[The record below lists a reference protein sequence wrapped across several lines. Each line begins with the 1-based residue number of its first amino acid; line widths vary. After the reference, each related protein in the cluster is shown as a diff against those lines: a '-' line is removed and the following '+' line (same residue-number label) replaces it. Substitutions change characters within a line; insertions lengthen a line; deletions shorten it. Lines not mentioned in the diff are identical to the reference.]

1 MKNNNDLLSNVQR
14 ELAKNTTLKSYL
26 SNVSV
31 LMNDGAVVL
40 AGAVESYQLK
50 NLIKTIVNA
59 VPGVKLLID
68 NLKIE
73 TVPQHRVGVQFDWIG
88 GRMVLTR

>member
-1 MKNNNDLLSNVQR
+1 MKNNNDLFNSLQR
-14 ELAKNTTLKSYL
+14 ELTKNVTLRSYL

-31 LMNDGAVVL
+31 LVNDGAVVL
-40 AGAVESYQLK
+40 AGAVESYHLK
-50 NLIKTIVNA
+50 NLVENIVNA
-59 VPGVKLLID
+59 VPGVNLLID

-73 TVPQHRVGVQFDWIG
+73 TIPQHRVGVQFDWAG